1 MTGVRN
7 KIGIMQGRLSCI
19 QDGRVQAFPKDNW
32 RKEFYSGRE
41 CGFDLIEWVFD
52 HKDFK
57 ENPLLTDE
65 GIENIKD
72 ISKATGVLVK
82 SVCANYFMENPFWFG
97 KTSSRQESM
106 EILRLLLHQCQK
118 LGVEYMVIP
127 MLEKADINDR
137 VDHKQFREALS
148 TTASYFEEC
157 DILLN
162 IETSLDAMKL
172 KALLKSL
179 SNPFIKINY
188 DTGNSTGMGR
198 NVAEEIEILSSW
210 IKGIHIKDKKKFGE
224 SKPLGE
230 GDTDFIKV
238 FEKLSQKSYSGIYIL
253 ETPRGEDPVDSAK
266 RNLSFVKEHLKKTD
280 MNCT

>member
-1 MTGVRN
+1 MVSAKN
-7 KIGIMQGRLSCI
+7 KIGIMQGRLSPVR
-19 QDGRVQAFPKDNW
+19 DGKIQAFPEDNW
-32 RKEFYSGRE
+32 IKEFFLAKE

-52 HKDFK
+52 YENF
-57 ENPLLTDE
+57 EANPLLTHE
-65 GIENIKD
+65 GIKIIRNL
-72 ISKATGVLVK
+72 SKATGVLAK
-82 SVCANYFMENPFWFG
+82 SVCANYFIENPFWSD
-97 KTSSRQESM
+97 KPSIRQESK
-106 EILRLLLHQCQK
+106 EVLRLILHQCQK

-137 VDHKQFREALS
+137 VDHKQFREALN
-148 TTASYFEEC
+148 TTASYFKEC

-162 IETSLDAMKL
+162 IETSLDAMRL
-172 KALLKSL
+172 KALLESFN
-179 SNPFIKINY
+179 NPLIKINY

-198 NVAEEIEILSSW
+198 NVAEEIEILSPW

-230 GDTDFIKV
+230 GNTDFIKV
-238 FEKLSQKSYSGIYIL
+238 FETLNRNSYTGTYIL

-280 MNCT
+280 MDYS